1 MKTQEVRELTDKE
14 LVERI
19 GTERANLS
27 KMKLNHAISP
37 IDNPCQI
44 REARKTVAR
53 LLISGKRNTL
63 SMASLSARQRSITH
77 TMKKTSA
84 ISAIL

>member
-53 LLISGKRNTL
+53 LLTEKRRREMN
-63 SMASLSARQRSITH
+63 
-77 TMKKTSA
+77 K
-84 ISAIL
+84 

>member
-53 LLISGKRNTL
+53 LLTEKRRREMNN
-63 SMASLSARQRSITH
+63 
-77 TMKKTSA
+77 
-84 ISAIL
+84 

>member
-1 MKTQEVRELTDKE
+1 MKAQEVRELTDKE

-19 GTERANLS
+19 GTEKANLS

-53 LLISGKRNTL
+53 LLTEKRRREMN
-63 SMASLSARQRSITH
+63 
-77 TMKKTSA
+77 K
-84 ISAIL
+84 

>member
-1 MKTQEVRELTDKE
+1 MKIKEVKELTDKE

-53 LLISGKRNTL
+53 LLTEMRRREMNK
-63 SMASLSARQRSITH
+63 
-77 TMKKTSA
+77 
-84 ISAIL
+84 

>member
-1 MKTQEVRELTDKE
+1 MKNKEVKELTDKE

-53 LLISGKRNTL
+53 LLTEKRRREMN
-63 SMASLSARQRSITH
+63 
-77 TMKKTSA
+77 K
-84 ISAIL
+84 